1 MHTSGAHAVTA
12 GNARPLKC
20 DAGTILFRPEDEC
33 PGFVIVKAG
42 SIRVSLTAANG
53 REIVLY
59 RVQSG
64 DVCLQTFSCLIEGR
78 VYSAEGVVE
87 TDLDAEVISPADFR
101 AQLASDAEFR
111 ESVFHAIAHRFAD
124 FEQLVEDVALSGFD
138 RRLARAL
145 LRLAGPHDVVQAT
158 HESLAV
164 ETGSGRAV
172 VSRQLGEFSRQAL
185 VSLSRG
191 EIRLQNRAGLEV
203 LAS

>member
-1 MHTSGAHAVTA
+1 MTA
-12 GNARPLKC
+12 KNARPLKC

-53 REIVLY
+53 REIILY
-59 RVQSG
+59 RVQPG

-78 VYSAEGVVE
+78 AYSAEGVVE

-101 AQLASDAEFR
+101 AQLASDVEFR
-111 ESVFHAIAHRFAD
+111 ESVFRAVAHRFAD

-145 LRLAGPHDVVQAT
+145 LRLAGSQDEVQAT

-191 EIRLQNRAGLEV
+191 QIRLLNRARLEM
-203 LAS
+203 LAR